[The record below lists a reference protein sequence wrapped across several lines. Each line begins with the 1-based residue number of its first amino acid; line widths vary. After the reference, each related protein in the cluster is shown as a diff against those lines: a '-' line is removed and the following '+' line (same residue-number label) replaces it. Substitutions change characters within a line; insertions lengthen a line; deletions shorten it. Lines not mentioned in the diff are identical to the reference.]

1 MFKLKTTIVIAFAI
15 FASTFAQA
23 ADTSAMKL
31 NNSSAELKEW
41 TFLVFINGHNNLSS
55 FADMNIKDMEKTG
68 SSDKVNLVV
77 EWGSASTKITKRLLV
92 LKSTNPNKV
101 TSPSVMDLPNHDMG
115 DYRNLVDF
123 ISWGVKTY
131 PAKKYFVAVW
141 NHGSGWH
148 RTAKGMT
155 ARDISFDDNT
165 GNFISTEQL
174 GLAMQESAKIIGHN
188 VDIYGSDA
196 CLMQMVEVAGE
207 FKGSVDIMVGSQE
220 LEPGE
225 GWPYAPFVKQWIAN
239 PTMTPAQVSILLSK
253 EYQKSYDG
261 GVYGNKPDTTF
272 SAVDLGK
279 LPALYTSL
287 TTLQNSLR
295 GLDTAQFAQVKKA
308 INNSMNFYYS
318 DYVDLGDFLNKTQ
331 ALGFSR
337 GIEGLSSAQTALK
350 DVVLTADNGDNF
362 LKASGLS
369 IWLPTYSSSELNRYD
384 NLEFSKATGWN
395 ELVRQVLR

>member
-1 MFKLKTTIVIAFAI
+1 MFKTTIVIAFAI
-15 FASTFAQA
+15 FASSFAQA
-23 ADTSAMKL
+23 AEM
-31 NNSSAELKEW
+31 KEW

-77 EWGSASTKITKRLLV
+77 EWGSQSSKMTKRLLV
-92 LKSTNPNKV
+92 KKSTNPNKV
-101 TSPSVMDLPNHDMG
+101 TSPSVMEMPNHDMG
-115 DYRNLVDF
+115 DYRNLINF
-123 ISWGVKTY
+123 IDWGVKTY
-131 PAKKYFVAVW
+131 PAKRYFVAVW

-148 RTAKGMT
+148 RTGKLS

-174 GLAMQESAKIIGHN
+174 GVAMQEAAKIIGHN

-225 GWPYAPFVKQWIAN
+225 GWPYAPFVKQWIAK
-239 PTMTPAQVSILLSK
+239 PTMTAAEVSVLLSK
-253 EYQKSYDG
+253 EYQKAYDG

-272 SAVDLGK
+272 SAVDLTK

-295 GLDTAQFAQVKKA
+295 GLDTAQFAQVKTA

-318 DYVDLGDFLNKTQ
+318 DYVDLGDFLAKTQ

-337 GIEGLSSAQTALK
+337 GIEGLSSAQSALK
-350 DVVLTADNGDNF
+350 NVVLTADNGDNF
-362 LKASGLS
+362 LRASGLS
-369 IWLPTYSSSELNRYD
+369 IWLPTYSTSELNRYD

>member
-1 MFKLKTTIVIAFAI
+1 MFKIKTTIVIAFAI
-15 FASTFAQA
+15 FASSFAQA
-23 ADTSAMKL
+23 T
-31 NNSSAELKEW
+31 ELKEW

-77 EWGSASTKITKRLLV
+77 EWGSQSSKMTKRLLV
-92 LKSTNPNKV
+92 KKSTNPNKV
-101 TSPSVMDLPNHDMG
+101 TSPSVMEMPNHDMG

-131 PAKKYFVAVW
+131 PAKHYFVAVW

-148 RTAKGMT
+148 RTGKLS

-165 GNFISTEQL
+165 GSFISTEQL

-308 INNSMNFYYS
+308 ITNSMNFYYS

-350 DVVLTADNGDNF
+350 DVVLTADNGDSF

>member
-1 MFKLKTTIVIAFAI
+1 MFKLKTTLVIAFAI
-15 FASTFAQA
+15 FASSFAQA
-23 ADTSAMKL
+23 ADLTDSD
-31 NNSSAELKEW
+31 SSTALKEW

-77 EWGSASTKITKRLLV
+77 EWGSQSTKITKRLLV
-92 LKSTNPNKV
+92 KKSTNPNKV
-101 TSPSVMDLPNHDMG
+101 TSPTVMELPDHDMG
-115 DYRNLVDF
+115 DYKNLVDF
-123 ISWGVKTY
+123 VNWGVKNY
-131 PAKKYFVAVW
+131 PAKRYFVAVW

-148 RTAKGMT
+148 RTGSVS

-165 GNFISTEQL
+165 GNVITTEQL
-174 GLAMQESAKIIGHN
+174 GLAMQESARYIGRPI
-188 VDIYGSDA
+188 DIYGSDA
-196 CLMQMVEVAGE
+196 CLMQMIEVGAE

-225 GWPYAPFVKQWIAN
+225 GWPYAPFVKQWIAR
-239 PTMTPAQVSILLSK
+239 PTMTPAEVSALLSK

-272 SAVDLGK
+272 SAVDLRK

-295 GLDTAQFAQVKKA
+295 SLGASQFAEVKKA
-308 INNSMNFYYS
+308 VGNSMNFYYS
-318 DYVDLGDFLNKTQ
+318 DYVDLGDFLKKTQ

-337 GIEGLSSAQTALK
+337 AIEGLSSAQTALK
-350 DVVLTADNGDNF
+350 EAVISVDNGDNF
-362 LKASGLS
+362 TNASGLS
-369 IWLPTYSSSELNRYD
+369 IWLPTYQSSELNRYD
-384 NLEFSKATGWN
+384 GLEFSKATGWN

>member
-1 MFKLKTTIVIAFAI
+1 MFKLKTTLVIAFAI
-15 FASTFAQA
+15 FATTFAKA
-23 ADTSAMKL
+23 ED
-31 NNSSAELKEW
+31 SSALKEW

-92 LKSTNPNKV
+92 KKSTNPNKV
-101 TSPSVMDLPNHDMG
+101 TSPSVMEMPNHDMG
-115 DYRNLVDF
+115 DYKNLVDF
-123 ISWGVKTY
+123 VAWGVKNY
-131 PAKKYFVAVW
+131 PAKHYFVAVW

-148 RTAKGMT
+148 RTGQVS

-165 GNFISTEQL
+165 GNVITTEQL
-174 GLAMQESAKIIGHN
+174 GIAMQESAKIIGHN

-196 CLMQMVEVAGE
+196 CLMQMIEVGGE
-207 FKGSVDIMVGSQE
+207 FNGSVDYMVGSQE

-225 GWPYAPFVKQWIAN
+225 GWPYAPFVKQWIAS
-239 PTMTPAQVSILLSK
+239 PTMTAAQVSVLLSK

-272 SAVDLGK
+272 SAVNLQK
-279 LPALYTSL
+279 LPALYASL
-287 TTLQNSLR
+287 TTLQQSLR
-295 GLDTAQFAQVKKA
+295 GLGSSQFAEVKKA

-318 DYVDLGDFLNKTQ
+318 DYVDLGDFLNRTQ
-331 ALGFSR
+331 TLGFSR
-337 GIEGLSSAQTALK
+337 AIEGLSASQSALK
-350 DVVLTADNGDNF
+350 EVVLTADNGDNF

-384 NLEFSKATGWN
+384 NLQFSKTTGWN

>member
-1 MFKLKTTIVIAFAI
+1 MFKLKTTLVIAFAI
-15 FASTFAQA
+15 FATTFARA
-23 ADTSAMKL
+23 EGSAFTGAED
-31 NNSSAELKEW
+31 SSAVKEW

-55 FADMNIKDMEKTG
+55 FADMNIRDMEKTG

-77 EWGSASTKITKRLLV
+77 EWGSQSSKMTKRLLV
-92 LKSTNPNKV
+92 KKSTNPSKV
-101 TSPSVMDLPNHDMG
+101 TSPSVMEMPNHDMG
-115 DYRNLVDF
+115 DYKNLVDF
-123 ISWGVKTY
+123 VAWGVKNY
-131 PAKKYFVAVW
+131 PAKHYFVAVW

-148 RTAKGMT
+148 RTGKVS

-165 GNFISTEQL
+165 GNVITTEQL

-196 CLMQMVEVAGE
+196 CLMQMIEVGAE
-207 FKGSVDIMVGSQE
+207 FTGSVDYMVGSQE

-239 PTMTPAQVSILLSK
+239 PTMTPAEVSVLLSK

-272 SAVDLGK
+272 SAVNLQK
-279 LPALYTSL
+279 LPALYASL
-287 TTLQNSLR
+287 TTLQQSLR
-295 GLDTAQFAQVKKA
+295 GLGSSQFAEVKKA

-318 DYVDLGDFLNKTQ
+318 DYVDLGDFLNRTQ
-331 ALGFSR
+331 TLGFSR
-337 GIEGLSSAQTALK
+337 AIEGLSSSQTALK
-350 DVVLTADNGDNF
+350 EVVLTADNGDSF

-369 IWLPTYSSSELNRYD
+369 IWLPTYQTNELNRYD
-384 NLEFSKATGWN
+384 NLQFSKTTGWN

>member
-15 FASTFAQA
+15 FASSFAQA
-23 ADTSAMKL
+23 S
-31 NNSSAELKEW
+31 ELKEW

-77 EWGSASTKITKRLLV
+77 EWGSQSSKMTKRLLV
-92 LKSTNPNKV
+92 KKSTNPNKV
-101 TSPSVMDLPNHDMG
+101 TSPSVMEMPNHDMG
-115 DYRNLVDF
+115 DYRNLIDF

-131 PAKKYFVAVW
+131 PAKRYFVAVW

-148 RTAKGMT
+148 RTGKLS

-308 INNSMNFYYS
+308 ITNSMNFYYS

>member
-1 MFKLKTTIVIAFAI
+1 MFKTTIVIAFAI
-15 FASTFAQA
+15 FASSLAQA
-23 ADTSAMKL
+23 AEM
-31 NNSSAELKEW
+31 KEW

-77 EWGSASTKITKRLLV
+77 EWGSQSSKMTKRLLV
-92 LKSTNPNKV
+92 KKSTNPNKV
-101 TSPSVMDLPNHDMG
+101 TSPSVMEMPNHDMG
-115 DYRNLVDF
+115 DYRNLINF
-123 ISWGVKTY
+123 IDWGVKTY
-131 PAKKYFVAVW
+131 PAKRYFVAVW

-148 RTAKGMT
+148 RTGKLS

-174 GLAMQESAKIIGHN
+174 GVAMQEAAKIIGHN

-225 GWPYAPFVKQWIAN
+225 GWPYAPFVKQWIAK
-239 PTMTPAQVSILLSK
+239 PTMTAAEVSVLLSK
-253 EYQKSYDG
+253 EYQKAYDG

-272 SAVDLGK
+272 SAVDLTK

-295 GLDTAQFAQVKKA
+295 GLDTAQFAQVKTA

-318 DYVDLGDFLNKTQ
+318 DYVDLGDFLAKTQ

-337 GIEGLSSAQTALK
+337 GIEGLSSAQSALK
-350 DVVLTADNGDNF
+350 NVVLTADNGDNF
-362 LKASGLS
+362 LRASGLS
-369 IWLPTYSSSELNRYD
+369 IWLPTYSTSELNRYD

>member
-1 MFKLKTTIVIAFAI
+1 MFKLKTTLVIAFAI

-23 ADTSAMKL
+23 AQSEL
-31 NNSSAELKEW
+31 NQPTALKEW

-55 FADMNIKDMEKTG
+55 FADMNIIDMEKTG

-77 EWGSASTKITKRLLV
+77 EWGSASSKMTKRLLV
-92 LKSTNPNKV
+92 KKSTNPKKV
-101 TSPSVMDLPNHDMG
+101 MSPSVMEMPDHDMG

-123 ISWGVKTY
+123 VAWGVKNY

-225 GWPYAPFVKQWIAN
+225 GWPYAPFVKQWIAK
-239 PTMTPAQVSILLSK
+239 PTMTPAEVSILLSK

-272 SAVDLGK
+272 SAVDLTK
-279 LPALYTSL
+279 LPALYSSL

-295 GLDTAQFAQVKKA
+295 GLSSAQFAQVKTA
-308 INNSMNFYYS
+308 INNSMSFYYS
-318 DYVDLGDFLNKTQ
+318 DYVDLGDFLAKTQ

-337 GIEGLSSAQTALK
+337 GIEGLSSSQSALK
-350 DVVLTADNGDNF
+350 QVVLTADNGDNF

-369 IWLPTYSSSELNRYD
+369 IWLPTYSSTELNRYD